1 MQTQAQKEASE
12 HNWKIFS
19 IRGMYAAILKLD
31 MPYLLKLELTRNL
44 DSLLIY
50 YGALSEQE
58 HRRIM
63 LNDHT
68 YEITL

>member
-19 IRGMYAAILKLD
+19 IRGMYTAILKLD

-50 YGALSEQE
+50 YGALPEQE
-58 HRRIM
+58 HRRVM